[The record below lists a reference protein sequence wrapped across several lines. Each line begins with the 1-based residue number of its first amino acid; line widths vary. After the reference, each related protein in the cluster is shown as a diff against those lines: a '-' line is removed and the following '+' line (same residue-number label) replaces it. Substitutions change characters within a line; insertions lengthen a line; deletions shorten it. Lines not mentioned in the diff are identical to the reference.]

1 MKVTGKITEYEQMRS
16 MLSIDNEKT
25 LQRMSDVLSILSKLD
40 ALEIFVMS
48 KNGLKSELDT
58 PQKIGLT
65 KKQYYTRL
73 KQLYD
78 LDLIAKKGN
87 TYVHTSFGDL
97 IYHEHIVGFLDTIS
111 NLKEFEMIDVLKK
124 SSKFNNNEI
133 SDFLSR
139 ISPGKHTEF
148 AAPKA
153 RKTIIIDAFDN
164 MISKALEMIE
174 FSQDEIFIA
183 SRFTNDLIINSV
195 LKKATSGVKVRIL
208 ADTNTVKE
216 FFNNSGKSISKQ
228 DKNTD
233 ERINVVANPFYPS
246 NIERRY
252 VDIPFSLLIVDNNAV
267 GMEIVDNYNPKK
279 FMLSVYVE
287 DHSFAEQIKTSFN
300 KWWENSSAVPPQP
313 LSKINNRA

>member
-1 MKVTGKITEYEQMRS
+1 MKVTEKIIGHEQVLA
-16 MLSIDNEKT
+16 MLSIDNERT

-48 KNGLKSELDT
+48 KNGLISELDT

-78 LDLIAKKGN
+78 LNLITKKEN
-87 TYVHTSFGDL
+87 SYVHTSFGDL
-97 IYHEHIVGFLDTIS
+97 IYNEHIVGFLDTVS
-111 NLKEFEMIDVLKK
+111 NLKELEMIDVLKK

-139 ISPGKHTEF
+139 INPGKRPDLVTHSV
-148 AAPKA
+148 K
-153 RKTIIIDAFDN
+153 KTLIIDTFDG

-174 FSQDEIFIA
+174 FAQEEIFIA

-195 LKKATSGVKVRIL
+195 LKKATAGVKVRIL

-216 FFNNSGKSISKQ
+216 FFNNAEKTISKQ
-228 DKNTD
+228 DKNSD
-233 ERINVVANPFYPS
+233 ERISVVANPFYPS
-246 NIERRY
+246 NIERKY
-252 VDIPFSLLIVDNNAV
+252 VDVPFSLLIVDGNAV

-279 FMLSVYVE
+279 FMLSTYVE
-287 DHSFAEQIKTSFN
+287 DKSFAEQIKLYFN
-300 KWWENSSAVPPQP
+300 KWWENSVATPPQP
-313 LSKINNRA
+313 LSKVSNRA